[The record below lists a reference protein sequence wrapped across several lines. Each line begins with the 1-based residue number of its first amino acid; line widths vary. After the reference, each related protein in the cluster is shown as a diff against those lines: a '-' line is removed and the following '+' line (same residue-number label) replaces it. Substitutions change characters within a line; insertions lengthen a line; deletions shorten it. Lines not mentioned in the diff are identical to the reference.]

1 MIGGIDIRLPSPAGL
16 KSLEVAVRAVRQQW
30 PRAAFENGNTGER
43 YERFSEIPFGD
54 VEELFVYRDADA
66 AEVWNDKG
74 AIPEVSNTMIHL
86 LQDEGLITAVIDEQ
100 TPEMETIINAIRS
113 GLGDSILSLY
123 AMEAA

>member
-1 MIGGIDIRLPSPAGL
+1 
-16 KSLEVAVRAVRQQW
+16 
-30 PRAAFENGNTGER
+30 
-43 YERFSEIPFGD
+43 
-54 VEELFVYRDADA
+54 
-66 AEVWNDKG
+66 
-74 AIPEVSNTMIHL
+74 MIHL